1 MWYLLAKNLLLVSDK
16 VEIRHTIKSLCG
28 KKNTSKYRVSQKKR
42 SLRISIPLGA
52 TDASGDNSVGQGC
65 WGDVGWWLGG
75 GGCTRWR
82 TGRCTRWRTRSTRK
96 TRRFTRWRSRSLR
109 KSARTWSGVEFR
121 VKSDRVISSSILC
134 TSLPFLH
141 LVYLLIYHHL
151 SIQHLPDNLYE
162 CFCLY
167 SLQLRLLFSSLVRSF
182 SYLATSLVTLSF
194 TFWIYLSTTI

>member
-1 MWYLLAKNLLLVSDK
+1 MKDVLYNKYWV
-16 VEIRHTIKSLCG
+16 R
-28 KKNTSKYRVSQKKR
+28 YRVSQKKR
-42 SLRISIPLGA
+42 SLRIFTPLGA

-141 LVYLLIYHHL
+141 LVYLLVYHHL

-167 SLQLRLLFSSLVRSF
+167 SLQLRLLFSVLVRSF
-182 SYLATSLVTLSF
+182 SYLATSLVMLSF
-194 TFWIYLSTTI
+194 TFWI

>member
-1 MWYLLAKNLLLVSDK
+1 MTLGNRIIS
-16 VEIRHTIKSLCG
+16 TSLSGYFQCWT
-28 KKNTSKYRVSQKKR
+28 NKYRVSQKKR
-42 SLRISIPLGA
+42 SLRIFTPLG
-52 TDASGDNSVGQGC
+52 ASGDNSVGQGC

-167 SLQLRLLFSSLVRSF
+167 SLQLRLLFSVLVRSF
-182 SYLATSLVTLSF
+182 SYLATSLVMLSF
-194 TFWIYLSTTI
+194 TFWI

>member
-1 MWYLLAKNLLLVSDK
+1 MNHHSRGGKDIIHFFNIQQSLNLEIINLL
-16 VEIRHTIKSLCG
+16 HT
-28 KKNTSKYRVSQKKR
+28 YRVSQKKR
-42 SLRISIPLGA
+42 SLRIFTPLGA

-141 LVYLLIYHHL
+141 LVYLLVYHHL

-167 SLQLRLLFSSLVRSF
+167 SLQLRLLFSVLVRSF
-182 SYLATSLVTLSF
+182 SYLATSLVMLSF
-194 TFWIYLSTTI
+194 TFWI